1 MERGRV
7 MKTKKEM
14 QRWLSDQKDALESE
28 IRFYQGQLDN
38 LYSSSTARRCIIFH
52 SGERIIY
59 QILNNRLID
68 DTNEAVFDWAF
79 FDLTNELKES
89 NIKLKEDNGTRGRT
103 RGRHKAL
110 ATFIQWAR

>member
-1 MERGRV
+1 

-14 QRWLSDQKDALESE
+14 QRWLSDQKDAIGSE

-38 LYSSSTARRCIIFH
+38 LYSSSTARRCIVFH
-52 SGERIIY
+52 SGERNIY

-79 FDLTNELKES
+79 FELTNELKGS
-89 NIKLKEDNGTRGRT
+89 NVTGKDNDQNGRGRL
-103 RGRHKAL
+103 KAL